1 MAHLLGNSVAISSA
15 LAAVLVA
22 VQQTTH
28 VLPGS
33 GERFALERER
43 CYGVVR
49 AGRNDCGTARH
60 ACAGRAAQDAQRE
73 EWLMVPNGTCDK
85 IVGGTVRP
93 PSV

>member
-15 LAAVLVA
+15 FAAVLIA

-33 GERFALERER
+33 GERFTLERER

-49 AGRNDCGTARH
+49 AGKNDCGTATH
-60 ACAGRAAQDAQRE
+60 ACAGRAMQDAQRE
-73 EWLMVPNGTCDK
+73 EWLMLPNGTCDK